1 MLKIGL
7 TGGIGSGKTTVSKIF
22 QNLGVPIF
30 NSDLVARNI
39 VNTNQMAISQIK
51 SVFGD
56 DIYVNNELDRKK
68 LAPIVFN
75 DTLML
80 DKLNAIVHPIVA
92 QAYAKWCKEHDHYP
106 FTIKEA
112 AILFETGVHHN
123 LDRIIVVY
131 TPKEERIKRIMARDN
146 ADREDVESRMANQ
159 WSDESRNKMADFIII
174 NDQQDQL
181 LPQVMELNE
190 LLLNIEK

>member
-7 TGGIGSGKTTVSKIF
+7 TGGIGSGKTTISKIF

-30 NSDLVARNI
+30 NSDLVARSI
-39 VNTNQMAISQIK
+39 VNSNQMAISQIK
-51 SVFGD
+51 GIFGD

-75 DTLML
+75 DKLML
-80 DKLNAIVHPIVA
+80 DKLNAIVHPLVA
-92 QAYAKWCKEHDHYP
+92 QNYAKWCKEYDHLPY
-106 FTIKEA
+106 TIKEA

-131 TPKEERIKRIMARDN
+131 TPKEERIKRIMERDD
-146 ADREDVESRMANQ
+146 ADRADVESRMAHQ